1 MGIYQKKKDWYID
14 YYVKGHRKRKK
25 IGPSKKL
32 AELVLKDV
40 HIKNARE
47 EYLGI
52 LEEKK
57 ILFDEYA
64 GKYLDY
70 CKVNKASS
78 TYERHEKCCV
88 KRLSQAFTGK
98 YLYSITPVMIEKYK
112 ADRLQNVTPAT
123 VNRELACLKYMY
135 TKVIE
140 WGSVKKNPT
149 KTVKLLKEPP
159 GRLRYL
165 KPDEVDALLKVCA
178 NHLRPIV
185 ITALNTGM
193 RKAEILN
200 LKWNELD
207 LGNRKITVA
216 NSKNNEKRVIP
227 INQTLY
233 NELSVLTKTP
243 MHEHVFLGKNGLPLE
258 DIKKAFLGAIKRA
271 EITDFRFHDLRH
283 TFGSQMVMQGVD
295 IRTVQQIMGHKTIKM
310 TMRYSHLSPE
320 YVQEA
325 MMRLDNAWTLYGH
338 QARQEDTP
346 SIVSACHN

>member
-1 MGIYQKKKDWYID
+1 MGIYQKGKNWYID
-14 YYVKGHRKRKK
+14 YYLKGHRKRKK

-40 HIKNARE
+40 HVKNARE

-70 CKVNKASS
+70 SKTNKSQA
-78 TYERHEKCCV
+78 TYERSERFSV
-88 KRLSQAFTGK
+88 KQLTLAFKGK
-98 YLYSITPVMIEKYK
+98 YFNSISPVMIEKYK

-135 TKVIE
+135 TKAIE
-140 WGSVKKNPT
+140 WGSVKKNPA

-165 KPDEVDALLKVCA
+165 KPEEVDALLKVCA
-178 NHLRPIV
+178 RHLRPIV
-185 ITALNTGM
+185 VTALNTGM

-233 NELSVLTKTP
+233 SELSALTRNP
-243 MHEHVFLGKNGLPLE
+243 VHEHVFLGIG
-258 DIKKAFLGAIKRA
+258 DIRKAFLGAIERA
-271 EITDFRFHDLRH
+271 KITDFRFHDLRH

-338 QARQEDTP
+338 Q
-346 SIVSACHN
+346 SKSVSKSNVVSHCYN